1 MFARQRRLKVYREL
15 LRDVRFFE
23 LLLKVDEERAAEVQA
38 SGCPH
43 CGGPLHAA
51 HFARKPRGVLLVAAA
66 SPEGFAMRL
75 DWCCGECR
83 RRTLP
88 PSVRFLGRKVYVAV
102 ANALATMLVRGEDRA
117 AVRLLR
123 RELGVSRITL
133 RRWRAWWRGL
143 VGSAP
148 WQRLRGQLPVDLGED
163 GLPGS
168 LLERLSGSCFE
179 RMMALLRLLAF
190 DSPGYPGTL
199 AEWR

>member
-1 MFARQRRLKVYREL
+1 MYREL
-15 LRDVRFFE
+15 LGDVRFFE
-23 LLLKVDEERAAEVQA
+23 LLLRVDEERAGKVQA
-38 SGCPH
+38 SGCLR

-51 HFARKPRGVLLVAAA
+51 HFERKPRGVLLGRAAP
-66 SPEGFAMRL
+66 PEGFALRF

-102 ANALATMLVRGEDRA
+102 ANALAIVLVRGDDRG

-123 RELGVSRITL
+123 RELGASWSAL
-133 RRWRAWWRGL
+133 RRWRAWWQGL

-148 WQRLRGQLPVDLGED
+148 WQRLRGQLPVDLDEG

-179 RMMALLRLLAF
+179 RMLALLRLLAN
-190 DSPGYPGTL
+190 DAPGFPGTL
-199 AEWR
+199 GECR

>member
-1 MFARQRRLKVYREL
+1 MYREL
-15 LRDVRFFE
+15 LGDVRFFE
-23 LLLKVDEERAAEVQA
+23 LLLKVDEERAVKVQT
-38 SGCPH
+38 SGCPY
-43 CGGPLHAA
+43 CGGPLHAG
-51 HFARKPRGVLLVAAA
+51 HFERKPRGALLGAAPP
-66 SPEGFAMRL
+66 PEGFTVRF

-102 ANALATMLVRGEDRA
+102 ANALATVLVRGEDRD

-123 RELGVSRITL
+123 RELGASWSTL
-133 RRWRAWWRGL
+133 RRWRAWWQGL

-148 WQRLRGQLPVDLGED
+148 WQRLRGQLPVDLDEG

-168 LLERLSGSCFE
+168 LLERLSGACSE

-190 DSPGYPGTL
+190 DSPGFPDTL
-199 AEWR
+199 GEWR

>member
-1 MFARQRRLKVYREL
+1 MYGEL

-23 LLLKVDEERAAEVQA
+23 LLLKVDEERAANVQA
-38 SGCPH
+38 SRCSY

-51 HFARKPRGVLLVAAA
+51 HFQRKPRGLLPGGGVP
-66 SPEGFAMRL
+66 PERFAVRF
-75 DWCCGECR
+75 DWCCGKCR

-102 ANALATMLVRGEDRA
+102 AHALATVLVRGDDRG

-123 RELGVSRITL
+123 RELGASWSTL
-133 RRWRAWWRGL
+133 RRWRAWWQGL

-148 WQRLRGQLPVDLGED
+148 WRGLRGQLPVDLDED

-168 LLERLSGSCFE
+168 LLERPSGPWSE
-179 RMMALLRLLAF
+179 RMMVLLRLLAAT
-190 DSPGYPGTL
+190 SPGFPGTL
-199 AEWR
+199 GEWR

>member
-1 MFARQRRLKVYREL
+1 LYREL
-15 LRDVRFFE
+15 FGDVRFFE
-23 LLLKVDEERAAEVQA
+23 LLLRVDEERAAKVQA

-43 CGGPLHAA
+43 CAGPLHAA
-51 HFARKPRGVLLVAAA
+51 HFERKPRGALLKADAP
-66 SPEGFAMRL
+66 PEGFAVRF

-102 ANALATMLVRGEDRA
+102 ANALATVLVRGEDRD

-123 RELGVSRITL
+123 HELGASWSTL
-133 RRWRAWWRGL
+133 RRWRAWWQGL

-148 WQRLRGQLPVDLGED
+148 WQRLRGQLPVDLDEG

-168 LLERLSGSCFE
+168 LLERLSGSSAE
-179 RMMALLRLLAF
+179 RMLALLRLLAF
-190 DSPGYPGTL
+190 EAPGFPGTL
-199 AEWR
+199 GEWR